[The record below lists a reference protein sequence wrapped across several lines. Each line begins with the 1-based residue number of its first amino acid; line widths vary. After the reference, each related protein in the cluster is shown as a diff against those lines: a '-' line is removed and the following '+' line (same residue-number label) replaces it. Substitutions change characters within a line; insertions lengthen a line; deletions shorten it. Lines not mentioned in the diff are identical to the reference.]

1 MDRPQRQ
8 KVDLLLRWVPWV
20 LALFLLGATARDFHR
35 NWQGPEIA
43 SHPDEAAHFVT
54 GMMARDYLLHHWG
67 EHPIRFAEQ
76 YYARYPK
83 VALGHWPPG
92 YYAMQAIWLA
102 FFGASVWWAHAW
114 NWVLAIGFL
123 VAWTWGLRKGFGLEL
138 ALGSGAA
145 LLALPV
151 LHRCAELV
159 LSDWAPVLW
168 SWLAAM
174 CWVQGR
180 SAWLWVGLASLAIL
194 SKGNAWMLLPALLLA
209 PWLSGE
215 GKRMPWR
222 GVIWI
227 CLLSAPFYLWAKSSG
242 FSYPLRNVTQVNLWQ
257 ALPRR
262 WGLMA
267 NLWAAMPLALWLLAA
282 AGVVLGAWKAQGE
295 ARRWWAFSTCL
306 SGATLVFLCVS
317 GLSFEDRAVA
327 VALPFLMVLVLQ
339 PVLLWPRGAA
349 LALLVLFCLL
359 RSPVMVGAVKGFRGM
374 AAALPDAARS
384 VLIVSDSVGE
394 GALIAHVL
402 EGDVRRE
409 KVVVR
414 GSKLLSEQDWN
425 ARHQTMRFQRAE
437 EIAAALQAIP
447 VQYVLLDSQNQLPY
461 AVVLREMSAQWQLIE
476 RRRVAQRVLELY
488 ALPENLGQALRPFA
502 VPLGPERGGREIL
515 LKPGPL

>member
-8 KVDLLLRWVPWV
+8 KIDLLLRWVPWV
-20 LALFLLGATARDFHR
+20 MAFFLLGATAWDLHR

-54 GMMARDYLLHHWG
+54 GMMVHDYLRHHWG

-92 YYAMQAIWLA
+92 YYSVQALWFAI
-102 FFGASVWWAHAW
+102 FGTSVWWAHAL
-114 NWVLAIGFL
+114 NWAYATAFL
-123 VAWTWGLRKGFGLEL
+123 LAWTWALRPCFGGAL
-138 ALGSGAA
+138 ALGSGAL

-151 LHRCAELV
+151 LHRCTELV

-168 SWLAAM
+168 SWLAAC

-180 SAWLWVGLASLAIL
+180 KKLFWVGLASLAIL

-262 WGLMA
+262 WGLMT
-267 NLWAAMPLALWLLAA
+267 NLWAAMPVALWLLAGF
-282 AGVVLGAWKAQGE
+282 GVLVGAWKAQGE
-295 ARRWWAFSTCL
+295 ARRWWAFSTCF

-317 GLSFEDRAVA
+317 GLSFEDRALT
-327 VALPFLMVLVLQ
+327 VALPFLLVLALQ
-339 PVLLWPRGAA
+339 PALAWPRGGA
-349 LALLVLFCLL
+349 LVLLGIFCLSFQQVHL
-359 RSPVMVGAVKGFRGM
+359 EGVKGFRGM
-374 AAALPDAARS
+374 AETLPSTAQS
-384 VLIVSDSVGE
+384 VLVVSDSLGE
-394 GALIAHVL
+394 GAFIAHVL
-402 EGDVRRE
+402 ERDARRE

-425 ARHQTMRFQRAE
+425 ARHQVMRYDNAE
-437 EIAAALQAIP
+437 AIRAALHEIP
-447 VQYVLLDSQNQLPY
+447 VQYVLLDSQNHLPY
-461 AVVLREMSAQWQLIE
+461 GTALRDLSRQWELLE
-476 RRRVAQRVLELY
+476 RRRASHRVLELY
-488 ALPENLGQALRPFA
+488 AVPENVGQPLRSFS
-502 VPLGPERGGREIL
+502 VQLGPERGSREIRL
-515 LKPGPL
+515 RPGPL